1 MANAAS
7 FAFIAHRGATYLLG
21 GLGVV
26 GILLLVARI
35 QFASDVLVQLLVV
48 TSSAISIV
56 IVILTFWV
64 FDRSRRAHQLTA
76 QTQMLCLAIVLAIIG
91 AAFFLRPIDPPV
103 VAYPLIPAVAALAV
117 LPFAALPLTIGASR
131 HR

>member
-7 FAFIAHRGATYLLG
+7 FAFIGHRGATYLLG

-64 FDRSRRAHQLTA
+64 FDRSRRVHQLTA

-91 AAFFLRPIDPPV
+91 AAVFLRPIDPPV
-103 VAYPLIPAVAALAV
+103 VAYPLTLAVAALAV
-117 LPFAALPLTIGASR
+117 LPFALLPLTIGASR